1 MVHYED
7 FRGLVAEIKYD
18 IHDYVL
24 ISVKSPETKNRGF
37 VKSLRTL
44 YLQQGVESQNCS
56 VAHKPETFHFMGIKV
71 PRSSAGL
78 CRPQNFF
85 LLGVHGVQHHLSMI
99 AQSGQT
105 KHFRFF
111 FFFVLYL
118 AATVGEG
125 GGGWGVF
132 SWFQSAASPPTT
144 RTYRTFNIYSTGWQW
159 PCFTLVCAHRKM

>member
-56 VAHKPETFHFMGIKV
+56 VAHKARNV
-71 PRSSAGL
+71 SL
-78 CRPQNFF
+78 
-85 LLGVHGVQHHLSMI
+85 HGYKSTPI
-99 AQSGQT
+99 
-105 KHFRFF
+105 
-111 FFFVLYL
+111 
-118 AATVGEG
+118 
-125 GGGWGVF
+125 F
-132 SWFQSAASPPTT
+132 SWSAPPSEFLFTGGPWSPTPSFYDSPE
-144 RTYRTFNIYSTGWQW
+144 RTNQ
-159 PCFTLVCAHRKM
+159 TL